1 MIYNRA
7 PRETVVC
14 FFGSAPKKSKI
25 SLPTCHR
32 WESAHARTAPFPK
45 IHPAFFSALC
55 AHFLQKRNHLIHNV
69 RDAIFNQAIH
79 LDGDDNE
86 FVDAQATKAISK
98 TRGEPNHARVF
109 CQRWKAERFSTTNFF
124 GNCDESSDPAEKR
137 RSQNCQ
143 RSRRSIFRGY
153 LHRALP
159 NQFRY
164 VSSLSPFLFR
174 IRRWEIWWISIFLFF
189 KMGALISPPLLL
201 FLFFLDWLT
210 DEKQNMCKIILCL
223 CVGNL

>member
-1 MIYNRA
+1 M
-7 PRETVVC
+7 C
-14 FFGSAPKKSKI
+14 FFGSAPQKKQNL

-32 WESAHARTAPFPK
+32 WERAHHLFRKFIRHSFLPCART
-45 IHPAFFSALC
+45 
-55 AHFLQKRNHLIHNV
+55 FLKRNHLIHNV
-69 RDAIFNQAIH
+69 RDAIFNQAIQ
-79 LDGDDNE
+79 LDGDDDE

-109 CQRWKAERFSTTNFF
+109 CQRGKAERFSTTNFF

-164 VSSLSPFLFR
+164 VSSLSPFLFGF
-174 IRRWEIWWISIFLFF
+174 RR
-189 KMGALISPPLLL
+189 
-201 FLFFLDWLT
+201 
-210 DEKQNMCKIILCL
+210 
-223 CVGNL
+223 